1 MLYLPLIKQL
11 KILKSIGVSKYMK
24 KIIKGIALLGMLI
37 ATAPSF
43 GTIMTNGNF
52 ANSCS
57 LASWDQFGD
66 VNISG
71 SAGNCAAELSVNDF
85 PDFEAE
91 LRQGLIFDVD
101 TDYELSVN
109 FTIDTAF
116 DDTVFDDFFS
126 ISLINAD
133 FELLELYSKNIIGTE
148 SLSKWLTISA
158 TDLSSYANQD
168 WSLSFYLF
176 DDIDFDDNSST
187 ASISSVFIEEAVTDV
202 PEPST
207 LAIFALGFA
216 GLMSRRKLAN
226 ELIRKSIKK

>member
-1 MLYLPLIKQL
+1 MNKTVKQ
-11 KILKSIGVSKYMK
+11 
-24 KIIKGIALLGMLI
+24 IALLGMFLVSAPQAFGSLI
-37 ATAPSF
+37 TNGEF
-43 GTIMTNGNF
+43 GTSGACNLVN
-52 ANSCS
+52 
-57 LASWDQFGD
+57 WDQFGD

-71 SAGNCAAELSVNDF
+71 SSGNCTAELSVNDF

-91 LRQGLIFDVD
+91 LWQELIFDVD
-101 TDYELSVN
+101 TDHELSVSFN
-109 FTIDTAF
+109 VDTTL

-133 FELLELYSKNIIGTE
+133 WDILELFSMNIVSTE
-148 SLSKWLTISA
+148 SLSKSLTISS

-187 ASISSVFIEEAVTDV
+187 VSISSVFLKEVVTDV
-202 PEPST
+202 PEPSS

-226 ELIRKSIKK
+226 ELVRKSIKK